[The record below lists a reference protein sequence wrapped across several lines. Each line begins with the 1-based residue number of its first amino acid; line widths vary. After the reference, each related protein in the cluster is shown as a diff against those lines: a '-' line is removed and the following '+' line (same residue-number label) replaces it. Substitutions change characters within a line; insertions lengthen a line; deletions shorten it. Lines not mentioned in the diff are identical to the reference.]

1 MARHR
6 NLIQIINACS
16 NMDFRALVLQYM
28 PNGSLDTLLHHSH
41 LRERQIGFHERVG
54 VMLDVSMA
62 LEYLHHGYHEVV
74 LHCDLKPSNVLFDE
88 DMIAHVADFGIARLL
103 QGNDSSTTASNMPV
117 SIGYMSPEYGS
128 YGKASRKSDVFSYG
142 IMLLEVFT
150 GRKPEDAMFV
160 GDLTLRRWVQQL
172 FPAELIHAVDTRL
185 LHRSFSWY
193 ELHDNFLAPII
204 EIGLLCT
211 KDSPKDRIKI
221 SDVVLR
227 LTKIQIAYTKWTTR
241 HNDL

>member
-1 MARHR
+1 
-6 NLIQIINACS
+6 
-16 NMDFRALVLQYM
+16 
-28 PNGSLDTLLHHSH
+28 
-41 LRERQIGFHERVG
+41 
-54 VMLDVSMA
+54 
-62 LEYLHHGYHEVV
+62 
-74 LHCDLKPSNVLFDE
+74 
-88 DMIAHVADFGIARLL
+88 
-103 QGNDSSTTASNMPV
+103 
-117 SIGYMSPEYGS
+117 
-128 YGKASRKSDVFSYG
+128 VFSYG

-211 KDSPKDRIKI
+211 KDSPKDRIKL